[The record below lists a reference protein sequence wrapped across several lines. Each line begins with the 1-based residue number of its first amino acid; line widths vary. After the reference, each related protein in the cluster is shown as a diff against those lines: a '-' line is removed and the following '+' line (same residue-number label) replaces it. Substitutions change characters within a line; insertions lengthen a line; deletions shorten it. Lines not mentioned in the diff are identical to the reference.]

1 MKHVDGTRK
10 ARPEPGPK
18 PGPERRKS
26 WLRTVAWSGVALGV
40 VAVAAGVT
48 VVSIQSVR
56 SNEAQAAM
64 LATPAPIDG
73 TRAYG
78 YLKELC
84 KIGPRVAGS
93 EANTRQR
100 LLVSKHFEAK
110 GAKVSE
116 QAFTGKDP
124 KSGAKVSM
132 VNLVGSWR
140 PEQLQRVV
148 IGAHYDTRPF
158 PDEEA
163 DPANRKLPFLGAN
176 DGASGVALLME
187 IANHLEKLTTSY
199 GVDLVLFDGEEL
211 VYGQGANNQ
220 VGEYFLGSKEFA
232 RRYADGVDTR
242 RIRYRY
248 VAGMVLDM
256 VGDKNLTIDQEENSV
271 ALAPAL
277 VREVWTVAR
286 QLRATG
292 FRNRVGQAVLDD
304 HLPLNNAGIPTID
317 LIDFDYPQWH
327 TSQDLPEH
335 CSAASLEQV
344 GKVVTGWLSQ
354 PRRRTR

>member
-1 MKHVDGTRK
+1 MKQVDATRK
-10 ARPEPGPK
+10 ARPEPK
-18 PGPERRKS
+18 PRPERPGT
-26 WLRTVAWSGVALGV
+26 WLRPVTWAGVALGV
-40 VAVAAGVT
+40 VAVVAGVT

-73 TRAYG
+73 SRAYG
-78 YLKELC
+78 YLKDLC
-84 KIGPRVAGS
+84 KIGPRVAGT
-93 EANTRQR
+93 EANTKQRQ
-100 LLVSKHFEAK
+100 LVAKHFETK

-116 QAFTGKDP
+116 QPFSANDP
-124 KSGAKVSM
+124 KSGVRVNM
-132 VNLVGSWR
+132 VNLIGSWR
-140 PEQLQRVV
+140 PEQRQRVV

-158 PDEEA
+158 PDEEP

-187 IANHLEKLTTSY
+187 IANHLDKLSTSY

-211 VYGQGANNQ
+211 VYGHGPDGQ
-220 VGEYFLGSKEFA
+220 VGVYFLGSKEFA
-232 RRYADGVDTR
+232 RRYADGVDNR
-242 RIRYRY
+242 RIAYRY
-248 VAGMVLDM
+248 VAGLVLDM
-256 VGDKNLTIDQEENSV
+256 VGDKNLTIDQEENSL

-327 TSQDLPEH
+327 TAQDLPEH

-344 GKVVTGWLSQ
+344 GKVVTGWLTQ
-354 PRRRTR
+354 TRRRTTR